1 MKNLFL
7 SLIALFAL
15 TCANSLSAQ
24 SNPSIGI
31 LELSVSGLNNDP
43 TMVANIARAELIRL
57 NRFSVLNRE
66 DIRYELQRQN
76 MNVGECYAK
85 SCLIDVG
92 KAIRA
97 AKMFSGSVEAYDG
110 YIMVN
115 LRVIDV
121 ASGVEET
128 SHVQQYLNLPEQMP
142 LMIQTSIRMMFGQQ
156 PDDLVF
162 QRLTRK
168 NEFESAVSMPEKTR
182 LNLSGPRM
190 GLAYFAGENGRTLAS
205 TAPGGFNASQF
216 MFQFGYQ
223 FEVTYLNEGNF
234 QALFE
239 CVPLITGLDQGKFFP
254 SLSFLNGMRDSKRGW
269 EVAFGPVINLVRMSR
284 GYVNDSG
291 KFILESEGVPGG
303 VQLVKRVDSR
313 GDLNF
318 RSGFILAVGRSFRSG
333 KLNLPVNAFFI
344 PGKEGS
350 HRFGISVGY
359 NTRN

>member
-1 MKNLFL
+1 MKNMFL
-7 SLIALFAL
+7 SLAILF
-15 TCANSLSAQ
+15 TFTFANTLSAQ

-31 LELSVSGLNNDP
+31 LDLSVSGLNYDA
-43 TMVANIARAELIRL
+43 TLAANIARAELVRIDK
-57 NRFSVLNRE
+57 FSVLNRE

-76 MNVGECYAK
+76 IQVGDCYAK
-85 SCLIDVG
+85 SCLVDVG
-92 KAIRA
+92 KAIKA

-110 YIMVN
+110 YIMLN

-121 ASGVEET
+121 ASGAEET
-128 SHVQQYLNLPEQMP
+128 SHVQQYLNLPDQLP
-142 LMIQTSIRMMFGQQ
+142 LMIQTSIRMMFGRQ

-162 QRLTRK
+162 KRLTQK
-168 NEFESAVSMPEKTR
+168 NEFESAVSVPEKTR
-182 LNLSGPRM
+182 LNLNGPRM
-190 GLAYFAGENGRTLAS
+190 GVAYFAGQNGRILSS
-205 TAPGGFNASQF
+205 TAPGGFNAAQV

-269 EVAFGPVINLVRMSR
+269 EVAFGPVINLVRMGK
-284 GYVNDSG
+284 GYLDDNG
-291 KFILESEGVPGG
+291 KFILQSEGVPGG
-303 VQLVKRVDSR
+303 VELVKRIDSR

-359 NTRN
+359 NTRS